1 MTRVWLRTLAVTLVL
16 GAMSR
21 CTPPAPVFSPC
32 RDGGVCSG
40 GLVCCRDGTCRG
52 LCPVPDGG
60 SAGGRG
66 GGRATGGGLA
76 GGGGLASAG
85 GDAGG
90 AAGGASSAGGDA
102 GGAAGGAS
110 SAGGDAGG
118 TAGGAAAGG
127 GGSTS
132 GGAGGGSAAGGSATG
147 GGCAASSES
156 NCADGLD
163 EDCDGQRDC
172 ADADCNTRTCS
183 DGNACTVADRCVGTT
198 CVGTGTCTTPPAPT
212 VCYGAGSC
220 LFDGGCGYAFR
231 DDAGC
236 DDSDAC
242 TTNDRCSAG
251 ACRGT
256 AVGCSSPPTCFAG
269 PGTCNPSTGLCSYPG
284 ADAGTLCNDN
294 NLCTQGDRCVDAGVC
309 LGFPRCSFV
318 DNPCL
323 TGVCNP
329 TTGVCGTGTNVAN
342 GTACTYLG
350 FAGFGCPVTGTCQ
363 NGTCTGSSPPI
374 ACNDFNAC
382 TLNDTCSATGTCA
395 GTTTT
400 GACDDGNPCTTNDTC
415 ATGSCVGTNRT
426 GACNDN
432 NPCTVNEVCSNGTCG
447 GGAPA
452 AGACDDSNACT
463 INDTC
468 SAGACQGTNL
478 PAMTQVGSSPAIRCC
493 PSTFMAGVFQATDI
507 TSTPQHCGGCGID
520 CGGFLNFFG
529 CVPTEGALT
538 CGAPP
543 SGRCAC
549 TGPSGMPA
557 PAGSW
562 TCNAAGV
569 WTPQT
574 VMSCNGGRLITAAGA
589 CPAYCAP

>member
-1 MTRVWLRTLAVTLVL
+1 MRALLRTFAVTLVL
-16 GAMSR
+16 GAMAR

-60 SAGGRG
+60 SGGGRG
-66 GGRATGGGLA
+66 GGLATGGGFAGGSSAGGQSGGA
-76 GGGGLASAG
+76 GGGT
-85 GDAGG
+85 
-90 AAGGASSAGGDA
+90 SSAGGDA
-102 GGAAGGAS
+102 GGSAAGGDAGG

-118 TAGGAAAGG
+118 SVAGGGAFAGGAAG
-127 GGSTS
+127 GGSM
-132 GGAGGGSAAGGSATG
+132 AGGAAGGSAVDA
-147 GGCAASSES
+147 GCAPSES
-156 NCADGLD
+156 SCANGLD
-163 EDCDGQRDC
+163 DDCDGQRDC
-172 ADADCNTRTCS
+172 ADSDCDTRTCS
-183 DGNACTVADRCVGTT
+183 DGSSCTVADRCIGTT
-198 CVGTGTCTTPPAPT
+198 CVGTGTCTTPPAPAT
-212 VCYGAGSC
+212 CYGPGSC
-220 LFDGGCGYAFR
+220 LADGGCGYTFR

-236 DDSDAC
+236 DDADAC
-242 TTNDRCSAG
+242 TTNDRCTAG

-256 AVGCSSPPTCFAG
+256 AVGCSSPPSCFAG
-269 PGTCNPSTGLCSYPG
+269 PGTCNPSTGQCTYAG

-363 NGTCTGSSPPI
+363 NGTCTGTSPPI

-382 TLNDTCSATGTCA
+382 TANDTCSGSGTCT

-400 GACDDGNPCTTNDTC
+400 GACDDGNQCTANDTC

-426 GACNDN
+426 GACNDSS
-432 NPCTVNEVCSNGTCG
+432 PCTVNEVCTNGACG
-447 GGAPA
+447 GGTPV
-452 AGACDDSNACT
+452 AGLCDDANACT

-468 SAGACQGTNL
+468 ASGVCQGTNL
-478 PAMTQVGSSPAIRCC
+478 PVMTQVGPSPEMRCC
-493 PSTFMAGVFQATDI
+493 PSSFMVGVLQATDI

-557 PAGSW
+557 PLGSW
-562 TCNAAGV
+562 VCSAAGV
-569 WTPQT
+569 WVPQT
-574 VMSCNGGRLITAAGA
+574 LMSCNGGRLITAAGA